1 MTAVNVTLTKYMG
14 SQIIFKEVYMW
25 EIRVWKLVLLELS
38 RIGSFLCL
46 SGGSPAA
53 TEGWQASAFQA
64 SACITFAY
72 VPWSK
77 ASWVAKSSAPYH
89 IQEEWMT
96 RHKE

>member
-46 SGGSPAA
+46 SGVLLSREKVRRGCTLFS
-53 TEGWQASAFQA
+53 
-64 SACITFAY
+64 
-72 VPWSK
+72 
-77 ASWVAKSSAPYH
+77 
-89 IQEEWMT
+89 
-96 RHKE
+96 